1 MTAGCHLRV
10 NPYSDGRAALDPHFG
25 RECRPARQLFR
36 AEFMVAG
43 GRFGSEEDVSLRS
56 ADVRYS
62 PESGHRSRR
71 YSFVA
76 ISGGCRQRAAGSR
89 LPRAISAIRNDAS
102 KIKTFAKTRAEEL
115 GMIVAELGM
124 WTSSYPVA

>member
-1 MTAGCHLRV
+1 
-10 NPYSDGRAALDPHFG
+10 
-25 RECRPARQLFR
+25 
-36 AEFMVAG
+36 MVAG
-43 GRFGSEEDVSLRS
+43 VGIPYLGPDVRIGSEEDVSLRS

-62 PESGHRSRR
+62 PRHRSRP
-71 YSFVA
+71 YSFAA

-89 LPRAISAIRNDAS
+89 RPRAISATRNDAS